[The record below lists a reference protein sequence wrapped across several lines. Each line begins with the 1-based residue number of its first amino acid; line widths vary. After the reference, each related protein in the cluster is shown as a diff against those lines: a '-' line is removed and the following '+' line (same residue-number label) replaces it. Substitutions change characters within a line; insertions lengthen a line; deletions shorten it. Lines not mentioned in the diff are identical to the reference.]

1 MIRDLD
7 DAQFAERYGCD
18 RFTATV
24 LANRF
29 AYVVEHMCSRL
40 LTAAFSPIL
49 RDFYDFAGTIAGAAV
64 VGLRD
69 AGDEQQHRAL
79 HRAR

>member
-7 DAQFAERYGCD
+7 DVQFAERYGCD

-29 AYVVEHMCSRL
+29 DYVVERDGTTLADGHTLHACIDARTHRPTRVPAWL
-40 LTAAFSPIL
+40 VEEIATAEG
-49 RDFYDFAGTIAGAAV
+49 R
-64 VGLRD
+64 
-69 AGDEQQHRAL
+69 
-79 HRAR
+79 